1 MREVSAKQTEGVL
14 LFTRPVPS
22 RIQCRMDIYCRIRAA
37 YGAYPGEKR
46 VIGRSVEGR
55 ALFAFRVGEG
65 RPLGIAVYAVHARE
79 WVTALL
85 ALRHIRRSV
94 PAGSVWFLPLL
105 DPDGALLVQ
114 RGIGSIRSPRRR
126 ETLLLL
132 NGGDDFSLWKANAEG
147 TDLNVN
153 FPARWGEGAKNV
165 FSPAPANYVGECPL
179 SAPESRALAAF
190 TLKEK
195 PDYALAFHT
204 KGEEVYWHFHQ
215 PPLRLVRDYR
225 FAHAVAASAG
235 YPLKEAPSS
244 SGGYKDWC
252 IGALHI
258 PAVTV
263 EAGSDAL
270 SHPVGEEMLPVLAER
285 TEGTVRAA
293 ALAAKEIR
301 WKKNSCAKP

>member
-1 MREVSAKQTEGVL
+1 M
-14 LFTRPVPS
+14 
-22 RIQCRMDIYCRIRAA
+22 
-37 YGAYPGEKR
+37 
-46 VIGRSVEGR
+46 
-55 ALFAFRVGEG
+55 
-65 RPLGIAVYAVHARE
+65 
-79 WVTALL
+79 
-85 ALRHIRRSV
+85 
-94 PAGSVWFLPLL
+94 
-105 DPDGALLVQ
+105 
-114 RGIGSIRSPRRR
+114 
-126 ETLLLL
+126 
-132 NGGDDFSLWKANAEG
+132 
-147 TDLNVN
+147 
-153 FPARWGEGAKNV
+153 
-165 FSPAPANYVGECPL
+165 

-195 PDYALAFHT
+195 PDYVLAFHT

-244 SGGYKDWC
+244 TGGYKDWC